1 MSQLE
6 LSLVVLR
13 TADVSKT
20 LSFYSALG
28 LEFDQERHGQ
38 GVIHYACTLGTST
51 IEIYPGSDGSAISP
65 VQSGAT
71 MLGFRVPNIDAVL
84 TKLQEVGY
92 NTVLPTIQ
100 STPWGRRIVLTEP
113 DNRKVELTEF

>member
-1 MSQLE
+1 MFQAE

-13 TADVSKT
+13 TADVLKT
-20 LSFYSALG
+20 LLFYRAFG
-28 LEFDQERHGQ
+28 LKFEQECHAQ

-51 IEIYPGSDGSAISP
+51 IEIYPGIDGSAPSP

-71 MLGFRVPNIDAVL
+71 MLGFKVANIDVVL
-84 TKLQEVGY
+84 TKLQEIG

-100 STPWGRRIVLTEP
+100 LTSWGRRVVLSDP
-113 DNRKVELTEF
+113 DGRKVELTEL

>member
-1 MSQLE
+1 MSQLG

-13 TADVSKT
+13 TADVLKT
-20 LSFYSALG
+20 LSFYSTFG

-51 IEIYPGSDGSAISP
+51 IEIYPGSNGSAISP

-71 MLGFRVPNIDAVL
+71 MLGFRVANINAVL
-84 TKLQEVGY
+84 IKLQEIGY
-92 NTVLPTIQ
+92 TALPTIQ
-100 STPWGRRIVLTEP
+100 STPWGRRIVLTDP
-113 DNRKVELTEF
+113 DGRKVELTEL

>member
-13 TADVSKT
+13 TADVVKA
-20 LSFYSALG
+20 LSFYRAFG
-28 LEFDQERHGQ
+28 LEFDQECHGQ

-51 IEIYPGSDGSAISP
+51 IEIYPGIDGSAPSP
-65 VQSGAT
+65 LQGGAT
-71 MLGFRVPNIDAVL
+71 MLGFRVANIDAVVI
-84 TKLQEVGY
+84 KLQEIG

-100 STPWGRRIVLTEP
+100 STPWGRRLVLTDP
-113 DNRKVELTEF
+113 DGRKVELTEF